1 MTTTMTKR
9 KLIAFTGYAGAGKDE
24 AAAPLI
30 AAGWERRAF
39 GDIIK
44 SVFDPLVRKH
54 LGFSAH
60 TQDRGQKSCIR
71 GLLVHGGEAFY
82 EAIFHQYFHPN
93 FGSAAFA
100 PLVNSRLMRLREAV
114 KWKEFGGIII
124 EVVRPGVEPAEPMEA
139 AWLEEI
145 RAAGHIDHRIHN
157 GGTVQALHQSVS
169 AIAGIPMTPVAPATV
184 AEQDA
189 ADWAVFAER
198 FEKQEGFAP
207 HPRDS
212 RHKRLFDYFQAGAA
226 AQDIG
231 RRDKGNPD
239 MPMAA

>member
-1 MTTTMTKR
+1 MTKR

-44 SVFDPLVRKH
+44 DIFNPLVRHH

-60 TQDRGQKSCIR
+60 TQDRGQKSLIR

-82 EAIFHQYFHPN
+82 DAVFARYFHPN
-93 FGSAAFA
+93 FNSLGFH
-100 PLVNSRLMRLREAV
+100 PLVNPRLMRLREAV
-114 KWKEFGGIII
+114 KWKECGGIII
-124 EVVRPGVEPAEPMEA
+124 EVVRPGVLPAEPMEA

-157 GGTVQALHQSVS
+157 AGTVQALHQAVC
-169 AIAGIPMTPVAPATV
+169 AIAGIPMTPTTVPALEVDVLRGHITKEY
-184 AEQDA
+184 AE
-189 ADWAVFAER
+189 ELT
-198 FEKQEGFAP
+198 E
-207 HPRDS
+207 
-212 RHKRLFDYFQAGAA
+212 L
-226 AQDIG
+226 
-231 RRDKGNPD
+231 RRRCGVLDRQGNPSLAL
-239 MPMAA
+239 AA